1 MECRRSLDH
10 SCCRATTTTSMT
22 MPCSGARSGAMRSG
36 GSPHGIVDHWRCR
49 RIRCCAARGRQAGR
63 ARRRHED
70 YRSRNLRRRVAFR
83 RARRNDPPDQVHAGP
98 RTASRLRR
106 PRAYHRPGRGPSTQH
121 GRPRFPSHSVGP
133 SLRTQPRAIGPPPA
147 AVGRALVD
155 PGRRAGDDR
164 GRRQPRQTRPEG
176 RCACRRAH
184 SSGRDR
190 CAGQLAR
197 SAISTAFVDILS
209 IDALSDGEIAE
220 ILSRAAQ
227 FFTGNRGRRSAERL
241 HGKIVFNL
249 FYENSTRTAMSFA
262 TAAHRLGASA
272 ISLSVERSSVQKGET
287 LEDTARTL
295 NAMRPDAL
303 VIRHRENGA
312 PAAVA
317 LVMDAPVLNAG
328 DGTNEHPTQAL
339 LDAATIQHRLGNLEG
354 LKVAICGDIR
364 HSRVARSS
372 AKLLPRLGAEV
383 RLAGPPSL
391 MPDGIPPLLI
401 DDAIC
406 GADVVMMLRVQ
417 RERLEEDLGDA
428 PGEYLA
434 RYGLT
439 RERLATASPQA
450 VVMHP
455 GPMNRGV
462 EIDSGIADDPDRSLI
477 TLQVEMGVAVRMACL
492 EIVVGSTA
500 SSALR
505 R

>member
-1 MECRRSLDH
+1 M
-10 SCCRATTTTSMT
+10 
-22 MPCSGARSGAMRSG
+22 
-36 GSPHGIVDHWRCR
+36 
-49 RIRCCAARGRQAGR
+49 
-63 ARRRHED
+63 
-70 YRSRNLRRRVAFR
+70 
-83 RARRNDPPDQVHAGP
+83 
-98 RTASRLRR
+98 
-106 PRAYHRPGRGPSTQH
+106 
-121 GRPRFPSHSVGP
+121 
-133 SLRTQPRAIGPPPA
+133 
-147 AVGRALVD
+147 
-155 PGRRAGDDR
+155 
-164 GRRQPRQTRPEG
+164 
-176 RCACRRAH
+176 
-184 SSGRDR
+184 
-190 CAGQLAR
+190 
-197 SAISTAFVDILS
+197 DILS

-220 ILSRAAQ
+220 ILERSAQ
-227 FFTGNRGRRSAERL
+227 FFAGNRGRRSAERL

-317 LVMDAPVLNAG
+317 LIVDAPVLNAG

-339 LDAATIQHRLGNLEG
+339 LDAATIRQRLGRIEG

-364 HSRVARSS
+364 HSRVARSN

-383 RLAGPPSL
+383 RLAGPPGL
-391 MPDGIPPLLI
+391 APDGMSV
-401 DDAIC
+401 DEAIA

-439 RERLATASPQA
+439 RERLATASESA

-462 EIDSGIADDPDRSLI
+462 EIDPSVADDPERSLI
-477 TLQVEMGVAVRMACL
+477 ALQVEMGVATRMACL
-492 EIVVGSTA
+492 ELVVGSA
-500 SSALR
+500 AR
-505 R
+505 